1 MATAHKKAGPGP
13 EFSGAEAGEL
23 EANPPASPVEDPHP
37 ITGTFDIAGTTT
49 AELEDHL
56 PKVLQRKA
64 TVKPHPLRPLLMDSF
79 DRDTA
84 VGIPLVKGADGELVD
99 SDGRTVT
106 QLRAALRTAA
116 RQIAR
121 TDIPRFDVRTWD
133 KSNAEPMPFIGFKSV
148 IKPEGDPE
156 EEEEGEDDE

>member
-1 MATAHKKAGPGP
+1 MATAHKKAGPEP
-13 EFSGAEAGEL
+13 DKL
-23 EANPPASPVEDPHP
+23 EVNPPAPPAEDPHP
-37 ITGTFDIAGTTT
+37 ITGTFDIAGTTS

-79 DRDTA
+79 DRDIA
-84 VGIPLVKGADGELVD
+84 VGIPLAKNDAGELVD

-133 KSNAEPMPFIGFKSV
+133 KSTAEPTPFIGFKSV
-148 IKPEGDPE
+148 IKPELEEGEQE
-156 EEEEGEDDE
+156 EEEDEDDED